1 MARAYASVY
10 LTIWNDPDFRD
21 MPMPAQWLYFTMLT
35 YPTLN
40 ACGVMEWREAK
51 LIRMTQGVTVQELRE
66 AAWQLG
72 RRQLI
77 AVDPDTEEALVRS
90 FVRHD
95 GGLKSPNMAKGIVR
109 EHGAIASQTLMALVS
124 REVRRAVEEHPDW
137 KGVGEVGAVTKQF
150 LNVEVN
156 PSDLVPIWFHSGS
169 GNPSD
174 LVSGGSDLVPPE
186 KGEPFR
192 FGSSPSPSPS
202 PSPNGERVGAS
213 DEAPSHAGTE
223 KRGTR
228 VNPDW
233 YPEQPTI
240 DIIQAEYPDLDL
252 RAEHQDFVDYWRA
265 KPGKIALKLDWD
277 ATWRRWMRKQGKE
290 QAEKATRG
298 GYRNQNQIM
307 ADIRRDAHQ
316 RTAKQGNALNLI
328 EGGLT

>member
-21 MPMPAQWLYFTMLT
+21 TPMSAQWLYFTMLT

-109 EHGAIASQTLMALVS
+109 EHGAIASQKLMALVS

-137 KGVGEVGAVTKQF
+137 KGVAEVGAVTKQF

-156 PSDLVPIWFHSGS
+156 PSGLVPIWFHSGS

-174 LVSGGSDLVPPE
+174 LVSGGSDLVPPK

-192 FGSSPSPSPS
+192 FGFSPSPSPS
-202 PSPNGERVGAS
+202 PSPNGER
-213 DEAPSHAGTE
+213 EAPANADAASHASKKKEAEAT
-223 KRGTR
+223 
-228 VNPDW
+228 PI
-233 YPEQPTI
+233 PEGWKPSAAHRKKAADLGLNVEWEADAFRSKAESLGWKYQRWNAAFNTWLLNQAKYNARDHLPAAPTSPEPTI
-240 DIIQAEYPDLDL
+240 YGFNYDDD
-252 RAEHQDFVDYWRA
+252 
-265 KPGKIALKLDWD
+265 
-277 ATWRRWMRKQGKE
+277 
-290 QAEKATRG
+290 
-298 GYRNQNQIM
+298 
-307 ADIRRDAHQ
+307 
-316 RTAKQGNALNLI
+316 
-328 EGGLT
+328 